1 MVENDI
7 VYQLIIYFFLN
18 FASEYVKEATDG
30 QQSCRSCL
38 CAAENRDAA
47 EVSAFLLLCIVKQLK
62 LDHTNINYYFR
73 KFRRSYVPTDFY
85 DK

>member
-18 FASEYVKEATDG
+18 FASEYAKEATDG

-47 EVSAFLLLCIVKQLK
+47 EVSAFLLLRIVKQLK
-62 LDHTNINYYFR
+62 LDHTDINYYFR
-73 KFRRSYVPTDFY
+73 KFRRS
-85 DK
+85 